1 MREAMQSLSSQ
12 RIALDSDDFIDDAIH
27 ADKRQQSAAAG
38 KDVLMLSAGWGQASS
53 CLLPAGKALQI
64 LCNLQIECLR
74 LQTHVPH
81 MQSAPLLD
89 STKLECCTAAQL

>member
-38 KDVLMLSAGWGQASS
+38 EAVLLLLVVGQASS
-53 CLLPAGKALQI
+53 CLLHAGKALQI
-64 LCNLQIECLR
+64 LCNLQIEVLKGSG
-74 LQTHVPH
+74 TG
-81 MQSAPLLD
+81 PLD
-89 STKLECCTAAQL
+89 ATCSSD

>member
-38 KDVLMLSAGWGQASS
+38 EAVLLLLVGCGQASS
-53 CLLPAGKALQI
+53 CLLHAGKALQI
-64 LCNLQIECLR
+64 LCNLQIEVLKGSG
-74 LQTHVPH
+74 TG
-81 MQSAPLLD
+81 PL
-89 STKLECCTAAQL
+89 AATCSSD

>member
-38 KDVLMLSAGWGQASS
+38 EAVLLLLVGCGQASS
-53 CLLPAGKALQI
+53 CCCMLARPCRSCAICK
-64 LCNLQIECLR
+64 LR
-74 LQTHVPH
+74 
-81 MQSAPLLD
+81 S
-89 STKLECCTAAQL
+89 